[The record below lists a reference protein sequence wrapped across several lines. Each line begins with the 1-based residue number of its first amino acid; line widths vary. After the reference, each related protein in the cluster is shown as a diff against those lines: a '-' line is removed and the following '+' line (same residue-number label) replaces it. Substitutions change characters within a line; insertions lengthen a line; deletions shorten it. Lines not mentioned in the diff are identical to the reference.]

1 MVTERRRER
10 RIKVRLP
17 ITMSPPDSAPI
28 NAYTEN
34 ISLLGTYLEI
44 EREIPLG
51 TKLDMTIE
59 VPPYSGNSSLTGSV
73 RCGGDVFRCNL
84 AREFESRKL
93 YGHGIFFTG
102 FSTGGDRNKLS
113 KYVDFLIRK
122 EQEDIKQAMQQWR
135 KRRRSK

>member
-1 MVTERRRER
+1 MVIERRRER

-17 ITMSPPDSAPI
+17 ITISPPHSPPV

-51 TKLDMTIE
+51 TKLDISIE
-59 VPPYSGNSSLTGSV
+59 VPPYSNNSSLTGSV
-73 RCGGDVFRCNL
+73 RCAGDIFRCDL
-84 AREFESRKL
+84 AREIESRKL

-102 FSTGGDRNKLS
+102 FSTAEDRDKLS

-122 EQEDIKQAMQQWR
+122 EQEEIKQAMQQWR
-135 KRRRSK
+135 KRRRHK